1 MPSKVNLDAIIRR
14 EDFEIQDNTNV
25 SINKSST
32 FSIRD
37 LEEDS
42 FFLPVLRKPDF
53 QRETNEWDS
62 EKICDFIQSFLDGDL
77 IPAIILWRSAGGT
90 IFVIDG
96 AHRISALAAWVHDDY
111 GDGEYSKLFYD
122 GVIPE
127 KQIEV
132 AEQTRIHI
140 RKEIG
145 AFKDYKLALKHP
157 DKVDDKIVERS
168 KSLGV
173 SAIQL
178 QWVEGNSEKAEA
190 SFFKINQQAS
200 PINPTELLL
209 LKTRKKPNGIAARAI
224 IRSGKGH
231 KYWSAFSE
239 ENQSKIQT
247 IAKDINDLLFTPI
260 LSYPIKTLDLPI
272 AGSINSAS
280 SLSLIFNFVNIVN
293 GIKIKNESTDS
304 SSVAIKDE
312 KNNDLEDDTNGIMTI
327 EFLKK
332 CRKVARR
339 INSIHPSSLGLHP
352 AVYFYSLNNGNHK
365 TASFFAI
372 TSLILDFEK
381 RDSYKDFIEVRDDFE
396 KFLLKYDF
404 FIPEI
409 VRKHRSAMD
418 SYEHLRDYFLLLI
431 GKMLEGKAE
440 DQIIDEIIK
449 DSKFKYLKIE
459 AEKKP
464 ESGDKEFSSGTKS
477 AIFIKEALPKA
488 LRCKICNGFIHK
500 SSISIDHIQRKEDGG
515 MGLIDNAQLTH
526 PYCNTT
532 IKN

>member
-1 MPSKVNLDAIIRR
+1 MSSKVNLDAIIRR
-14 EDFEIQDNTNV
+14 EDFEIQDNTNI
-25 SINKSST
+25 SISKSST
-32 FSIRD
+32 FSIKD

-53 QRETNEWDS
+53 QRETNEWSS
-62 EKICDFIQSFLDGDL
+62 EKICEFIKSFLDGDL

-111 GDGEYSKLFYD
+111 GDGNYSKLFYD
-122 GVIPE
+122 GVLPE
-127 KQIEV
+127 KQIEI
-132 AEQTRIHI
+132 AEQARIHI

-157 DKVDDKIVERS
+157 EKVDDKIIERS

-247 IAKDINDLLFTPI
+247 IAKEINDLLFTPS

-293 GIKIKNESTDS
+293 GIKIKNESVDS
-304 SSVAIKDE
+304 STVAITDE
-312 KNNDLEDDTNGIMTI
+312 KNNILEDDTDGTI
-327 EFLKK
+327 TIDFLRK

-365 TASFFAI
+365 TASFFAV
-372 TSLILDFEK
+372 TSLMLDFEK
-381 RDSYKDFIEVRDDFE
+381 NDTYKKFIAVRYDFE

-404 FIPEI
+404 FIQQI
-409 VRKHRSAMD
+409 VRKYRSAMD
-418 SYEHLRDYFLLLI
+418 SYEHLKNYFLILI
-431 GKMLEGKAE
+431 EKMLEGKTE
-440 DQIIDEIIK
+440 EQIITEITK
-449 DSKFKYLKIE
+449 DPKFKYLKVEIE
-459 AEKKP
+459 TKTQVE
-464 ESGDKEFSSGTKS
+464 EKEFSSGTKS
-477 AIFIKEALPKA
+477 AIFIREALPMA
-488 LRCKICNGFIHK
+488 LQCKICNGFIHK

-515 MGLIDNAQLTH
+515 MGVIDNAQLTH